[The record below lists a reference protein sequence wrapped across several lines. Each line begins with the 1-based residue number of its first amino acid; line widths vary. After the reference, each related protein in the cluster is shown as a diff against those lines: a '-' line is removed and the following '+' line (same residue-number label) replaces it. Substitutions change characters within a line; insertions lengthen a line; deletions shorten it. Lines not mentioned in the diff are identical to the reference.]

1 MLEVEGIHT
10 FYGLSHILFG
20 VSLRAEPGE
29 IVCLLGRNGAGKTT
43 TMKSIMGLTPPKQ
56 GSIRFKGEEITGTG
70 RTQLSQ
76 NWDSGP
82 IVLALLSQFIHPR
95 PMRLLGLLLKLSK
108 YYDKGPHPYLI
119 ARKGIG
125 YVPDDRRIF
134 ADLTVGENLEIA
146 ARKAEGAEGWDKER
160 VYELFPALREI
171 DSRKGGC
178 LSGGEQKML
187 AIGRALMGNPE
198 LLLLDEP
205 TEGLAPML
213 VRALEEQIK
222 KLRETGLTVLLAEQN
237 VRFTLDLSDYGYII
251 DNGRIRYQ
259 GSVTE
264 LTGNEE
270 VKRLCGL

>member
-1 MLEVEGIHT
+1 MLEVKGIHT

-20 VSLRAEPGE
+20 VSLKVEPGE

-56 GSIRFKGEEITGTG
+56 GSIKFKGEEITG
-70 RTQLSQ
+70 
-76 NWDSGP
+76 
-82 IVLALLSQFIHPR
+82 
-95 PMRLLGLLLKLSK
+95 KE
-108 YYDKGPHPYLI
+108 PYLL

-146 ARKAEGAEGWDKER
+146 ARSSETRFARWDKER
-160 VYELFPALREI
+160 VYELFPALKGIE
-171 DSRKGGC
+171 SRKGGC

-187 AIGRALMGNPE
+187 AIARALMGNPE

-222 KLRETGLTVLLAEQN
+222 KLREVGLTVLLAEQN
-237 VRFTLDLSDYGYII
+237 VRSALRLGDRSYII
-251 DNGRIRYQ
+251 DNGQIRYQ
-259 GSVTE
+259 GSIEE
-264 LTGNEE
+264 LRENEE
-270 VKRLCGL
+270 VRKKYLLV